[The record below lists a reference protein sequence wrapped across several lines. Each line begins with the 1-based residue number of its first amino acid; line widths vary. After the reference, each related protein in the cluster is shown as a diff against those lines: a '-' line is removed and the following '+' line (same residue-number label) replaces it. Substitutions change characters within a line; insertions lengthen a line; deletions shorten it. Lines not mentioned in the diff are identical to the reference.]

1 MAVSDKRLFWISIVI
16 VELVLLYVVW
26 RPHRDRSLRPSHR
39 IALAPRVMRQPELAP
54 AATELKPPAIVI
66 GSRKPSKVTR
76 PHVRAP
82 QRPVTV
88 NASLKEPEPLP
99 AVPVSVLVPQ
109 APLSPR
115 GGFWCHLAMVGT
127 TCDCEVRSGERA
139 NNLVP

>member
-26 RPHRDRSLRPSHR
+26 RPNRNHFVGPSHR
-39 IALAPRVMRQPELAP
+39 IAGAPRVIRQPELTSAAP
-54 AATELKPPAIVI
+54 ELKPPAIVI
-66 GSRKPSKVTR
+66 ASRKPSKVT
-76 PHVRAP
+76 PPKVRAP

-109 APLSPR
+109 AALGPR

-127 TCDCEVRSGERA
+127 TCDCEVRSAERA
-139 NNLVP
+139 DNLGP